1 MLSTAKLLLRVWH
14 LIDEAFS
21 AAVARA
27 ALMQMVKYLE
37 ENGFQV
43 IYAAPPEKIGSIGQ
57 YIQSTVSLI
66 ITGRYT
72 NAVEGLVKLDE
83 FND

>member
-1 MLSTAKLLLRVWH
+1 MAEEYVRYQSRLQNIEKIT
-14 LIDEAFS
+14 D
-21 AAVARA
+21 
-27 ALMQMVKYLE
+27 LE